1 MIARTSEDAAM
12 PRTPLVALAA
22 LMLPVSLIADVL
34 VLRNG
39 TRVQGE
45 LMTVRNGVI
54 EFVEQRSGGRGRVL
68 RFDREEVVR
77 IELDRNGGGGG
88 GEWPSGVGGNSGGRP
103 PGMRERLVNVG
114 ASVPWNDTSIDVRSG
129 QTLYFS
135 ASGEVRWGRD
145 RRDGPEGEDNSPYNA
160 GRPMPNRP
168 GASLIGRIGESNDPF
183 FIGRSDGGIRA
194 RSSGRLYL
202 GINDE
207 VLTDNSGTF
216 RVIVYY

>member
-1 MIARTSEDAAM
+1 MIARTSDDPAM
-12 PRTPLVALAA
+12 PRTPLVTLAV
-22 LMLPVSLIADVL
+22 LMLPISLIADVL

-45 LMTVRNGVI
+45 LITVRNGVI
-54 EFVEQRSGGRGRVL
+54 EFEEQRYGGRGRVL
-68 RFDREEVVR
+68 RFDREEIVR

-88 GEWPSGVGGNSGGRP
+88 GGWPGGGGGDSGSRP

-114 ASVPWNDTSIDVRSG
+114 ASVPWNDTGIDVRSG
-129 QTLYFS
+129 QTLYFN

-160 GRPMPNRP
+160 GRPMPDRP
-168 GASLIGRIGESNDPF
+168 GAALIGRVGESNDPF
-183 FIGRSDGGIRA
+183 FIGRSNGGIRA
-194 RSSGRLYL
+194 RSGGRLYL

-207 VLTDNSGTF
+207 VLSDNSGTF